1 MSVAISVV
9 NIFVCSGDEF
19 AVVIFPEEDCSLG
32 IVHESW
38 LNEDHD
44 KTLWPNEKNPNKRRR
59 LTVQGAAPTE
69 AWIEVKCIVKAWADS
84 YERAVERAQYLEYTS
99 DATSERELGRGK
111 RKRRSTVP
119 SDCDSRSSSNS
130 SGSDTEYVPPKPP
143 TPPLLKKKS
152 VTFSSASVH
161 QPGLYERASHPSGYP
176 CVRRPYSD
184 PSNLPQVH
192 SLAHKDR
199 SPGSLYCAAQ
209 PEVRQPQ
216 NHEKATLNHDMAQS
230 AEKRLQCHKI

>member
-69 AWIEVKCIVKAWADS
+69 AWIEVKCIVKAWAAFM
-84 YERAVERAQYLEYTS
+84 ERILCTLNAIKLTQQAHSEFFAILMKQATDDCVDEGSLPALPFMTTADLLEYEEELESNAKAKLRMVEPSKKHGEDDDDEDSNES
-99 DATSERELGRGK
+99 DNN
-111 RKRRSTVP
+111 
-119 SDCDSRSSSNS
+119 NS
-130 SGSDTEYVPPKPP
+130 SGSYSKDCGAPSSTSPSL
-143 TPPLLKKKS
+143 PPL
-152 VTFSSASVH
+152 
-161 QPGLYERASHPSGYP
+161 P
-176 CVRRPYSD
+176 
-184 PSNLPQVH
+184 
-192 SLAHKDR
+192 
-199 SPGSLYCAAQ
+199 
-209 PEVRQPQ
+209 
-216 NHEKATLNHDMAQS
+216 HD
-230 AEKRLQCHKI
+230 